1 MVSSCTI
8 LTVHRV
14 LYQLYIT
21 VWKGAIT
28 VEKLNTEGSK
38 ALFAKT
44 KMYLVEGVASSFH
57 KAADEEYPLCLER
70 GKGSKVY
77 DVDGNEYID
86 YIGGFGPMLLG
97 YSPEAVNRAVV
108 AQIERGSQLSATTV
122 SLCQLAKKL
131 TEIIPCAERVSFQNS
146 GTEANMHAFRLARAY
161 TGKKKIIKF
170 EGQYHG
176 WADEEKISIDA
187 ANVKELGE
195 RQAPARLFT
204 TRGQRRETADDII
217 ILPWNDLELLEQ
229 VIEQEAGELA
239 AVITEPIMCDSGP
252 ILPKPGYLAGLRDLT
267 SHYQVV
273 LIFDEVI
280 TGFRVALGGAQQYYG
295 VTPDLAVFAKA
306 IAGGYPLA
314 AIAGKREIMEAGV
327 PAAGTFNANAI
338 AVAASLATI
347 GVLETEQVYPRLEQ
361 LGGLFVQGMRT
372 LGETYGIPLFCQ
384 AVGSICILMFGLKNG
399 VDDFRHYL
407 TAADIAYYDLFVRK
421 ARQYGVRFTARRGRI
436 YLSTEHSEAD
446 ISRTLQVAERIFAET
461 KNRRVK

>member
-1 MVSSCTI
+1 
-8 LTVHRV
+8 
-14 LYQLYIT
+14 
-21 VWKGAIT
+21 
-28 VEKLNTEGSK
+28 
-38 ALFAKT
+38 
-44 KMYLVEGVASSFH
+44 
-57 KAADEEYPLCLER
+57 
-70 GKGSKVY
+70 
-77 DVDGNEYID
+77 
-86 YIGGFGPMLLG
+86 
-97 YSPEAVNRAVV
+97 
-108 AQIERGSQLSATTV
+108 
-122 SLCQLAKKL
+122 
-131 TEIIPCAERVSFQNS
+131 
-146 GTEANMHAFRLARAY
+146 
-161 TGKKKIIKF
+161 
-170 EGQYHG
+170 
-176 WADEEKISIDA
+176 
-187 ANVKELGE
+187 
-195 RQAPARLFT
+195 
-204 TRGQRRETADDII
+204 
-217 ILPWNDLELLEQ
+217 
-229 VIEQEAGELA
+229 
-239 AVITEPIMCDSGP
+239 
-252 ILPKPGYLAGLRDLT
+252 
-267 SHYQVV
+267 V

-361 LGGLFVQGMRT
+361 LGGLLVQGMRT

-461 KNRRVK
+461 KNRRAK

>member
-1 MVSSCTI
+1 M
-8 LTVHRV
+8 
-14 LYQLYIT
+14 
-21 VWKGAIT
+21 
-28 VEKLNTEGSK
+28 EKLKTDGSR

-57 KAADEEYPLCLER
+57 KAADEEYPICLER
-70 GKGSKVY
+70 GKGSRVY

-97 YSPEAVNRAVV
+97 YSPEAVNRAVRE
-108 AQIERGSQLSATTV
+108 QLERGSQLSATTAG
-122 SLCQLAKKL
+122 LCRLAKKL

-161 TGKKKIIKF
+161 TGRKKIIKF

-176 WADEEKISIDA
+176 WSDEEKISIDA
-187 ANVKELGE
+187 ADVKELGE
-195 RQAPARLFT
+195 RPAPARLFT
-204 TRGQRRETADDII
+204 TRGQRRETADDIV
-217 ILPWNDLELLEQ
+217 ILPWNDLDLLEQ
-229 VIEQEAGELA
+229 IMREQGGEIA
-239 AVITEPIMCDSGP
+239 AVITEPVMCDSGP
-252 ILPKPGYLAGLRDLT
+252 ILPKPGYLAGLRELT
-267 SHYQVV
+267 SRYGTV

-295 VTPDLAVFAKA
+295 ITPDLAVFAKA

-314 AIAGKREIMEAGV
+314 AIAGKREIMESGV

-347 GVLETEQVYPRLEQ
+347 GILEEEEVYRRLEK
-361 LGGLFVQGMRT
+361 LGSLFVQGLRA
-372 LGETYGIPLFCQ
+372 LGDTYGIPLFCQ

-399 VDDFRHYL
+399 ADDFRHYL
-407 TAADIAYYDLFVRK
+407 TAADIAYYDLVVRK
-421 ARQYGVRFTARRGRI
+421 AREYGVRLTARRGRL

-446 ISRTLQVAERIFAET
+446 IAQTLQVMEQIFAET
-461 KNRRVK
+461 KNGKAK